1 MLCDEP
7 QRPVGAV
14 GDADAGGDFDGFG
27 NQTGV
32 VDGKGAGGVK
42 DGLAVLRAGDAE
54 GACEAARAADAFD
67 GADEDAAGRAVGFGD
82 EIEALVYAVDEV
94 DVSATG
100 RAEDDAGARG
110 DTAGGVGGFVIEAE
124 VGFGFDDGGG
134 MGTADEEFAEEF
146 AGDGNGVAGV
156 EGFRERRVG
165 CCGAQ
170 WVD

>member
-1 MLCDEP
+1 MLREEP

-27 NQTGV
+27 DEAGV
-32 VDGKGAGGVK
+32 VDGEGAVGVK
-42 DGLAVLRAGDAE
+42 DRLAVLRAGDAE
-54 GACEAARAADAFD
+54 GAREAPGARDAFD
-67 GADEDAAGRAVGFGD
+67 GADEDAAGGAVGFGD
-82 EIEALVYAVDEV
+82 EIEALVDAVDEV
-94 DVSATG
+94 DVGAAW
-100 RAEDDAGARG
+100 RPEDDTRAGRES
-110 DTAGGVGGFVIEAE
+110 TGGVGGFVIEAE

-134 MGTADEEFAEEF
+134 VGAADEEFAEEF
-146 AGDGNGVAGV
+146 AGNGDGVAGV